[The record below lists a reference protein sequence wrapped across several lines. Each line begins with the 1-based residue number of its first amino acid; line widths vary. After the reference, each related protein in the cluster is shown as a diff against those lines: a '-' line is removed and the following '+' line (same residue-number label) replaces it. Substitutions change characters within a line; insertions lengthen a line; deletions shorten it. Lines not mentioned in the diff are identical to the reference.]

1 MVFQIQRGLFLADF
15 ADYYATLGLPVNADP
30 KEIRKSYLKI
40 ARRLHPDSA
49 AAASAT
55 DKQLAEQLL
64 SKLVNPAW
72 EQLSQDKN
80 RTEYVLLLKLKGK
93 AAARQTIDPSSLAA
107 MAQDLMTASNLDHA
121 YRSAVQELSHRQYDQ
136 MDQVIE
142 LTAQLSELN
151 LVYLMRTE
159 GEGLNIATQSPA
171 GAKSTSATTSGNS
184 SGSPATTN
192 PTLGDK
198 SKTPFAHIPRQSLAE
213 PYYNRA
219 ELAFRR
225 QNYAQA
231 ILELR
236 DALKIEPKN
245 SRFHSL
251 MGMVYLEQKQATMAR
266 ISFDKALEFN
276 PEEEMALV
284 GKQRLQ
290 QMAAKTTPTNGAAG
304 KSTADKPTPGKSG
317 GKANGKSDGK
327 SGGLFGGLFG
337 KKK

>member
-15 ADYYATLGLPVNADP
+15 ADHYATLGLPITADP
-30 KEIRKSYLKI
+30 KEIRKNYLKI

-49 AAASAT
+49 ASASDT

-93 AAARQTIDPSSLAA
+93 AAARQTIDPTSLSA
-107 MAQDLMTASNLDHA
+107 MAQELMTASNLDHA
-121 YRSAVQELSHRQYDQ
+121 YRTAVQELSSRQYEQ
-136 MDQVIE
+136 MDQAID
-142 LTAQLSELN
+142 LTGQISEVN
-151 LVYLMRTE
+151 LVYLMRSE
-159 GEGLNIATQSPA
+159 GEGLKIGRPQSA
-171 GAKSTSATTSGNS
+171 AESSARTSSSSTNAATSAPPASGDR
-184 SGSPATTN
+184 T
-192 PTLGDK
+192 
-198 SKTPFAHIPRQSLAE
+198 KTPFAHIPRQSLAE

-219 ELAFRR
+219 EVAFRR

-231 ILELR
+231 VLELR

-276 PEEEMALV
+276 PEDEMALL

-290 QMAAKTTPTNGAAG
+290 QMTAKTTPTNGAAG
-304 KSTADKPTPGKSG
+304 KSAADKPTPGKSG
-317 GKANGKSDGK
+317 GKANDKSDGK

>member
-15 ADYYATLGLPVNADP
+15 ADHYAILGLPVNSDP

-49 AAASAT
+49 GAASET

-80 RTEYVLLLKLKGK
+80 RTEYILLLKLKGK
-93 AAARQTIDPSSLAA
+93 AAARQAIDPTSLGA
-107 MAQDLMTASNLDHA
+107 MAQELMTASNLDQA
-121 YRSAVQELSHRQYDQ
+121 YRTAVQALAGRQYEQ
-136 MDQVIE
+136 MDQAID
-142 LTAQLSELN
+142 LTGQLSEVN
-151 LVYLMRTE
+151 LVYLMRSE
-159 GEGLNIATQSPA
+159 GEGVKISSPQSTAGSSSTASSTTTTDPA
-171 GAKSTSATTSGNS
+171 SAPRTSGDR
-184 SGSPATTN
+184 T
-192 PTLGDK
+192 
-198 SKTPFAHIPRQSLAE
+198 KTPFAHIPRQSLAE

-219 ELAFRR
+219 EVAFKK

-231 ILELR
+231 VLELR

-290 QMAAKTTPTNGAAG
+290 QMTAKTTPTNGAAG

-317 GKANGKSDGK
+317 GKADGKSDGK